1 MMGGVDVGVVSYAEN
16 DAHFY
21 IYEVQILP
29 RYQRQGI
36 GTAFLMQRI
45 DEARQRK
52 KAIKLKVLHENG
64 AKNLY
69 ERMGFVLSAGDDTHI
84 ELEWSGPFV

>member
-1 MMGGVDVGVVSYAEN
+1 
-16 DAHFY
+16 
-21 IYEVQILP
+21 
-29 RYQRQGI
+29 
-36 GTAFLMQRI
+36 MQRI

-69 ERMGFVLSAGDDTHI
+69 ERMGFVLSARDDTHI